1 MPILNYHEVKHQK
14 VKIIGNEALVQLMF
28 KNRGYEVIQDYEPG
42 KEPDLVCFTGGSD
55 VDPSYYGE
63 INAYCGGLNIKR
75 DKREVAA
82 YNAFIDY
89 PKVGICR
96 GGQFLNIMSGGA
108 MWQDVNGHGQSH
120 KVFDLLMY
128 QMEIDMTSTHHQMM
142 IASPKGEVI
151 AIAHQANKFRSPTK
165 DRKVPKFD
173 TEVVYYEHTK
183 SLCFQPHPEYV
194 GNQHDCNVYFF
205 ELTNMLL

>member
-1 MPILNYHEVKHQK
+1 MAISNYHDVKHSK
-14 VKIIGNEALVQLMF
+14 VKVIGNDDLVQGMF
-28 KNRGYEVIQDYEPG
+28 KKRGYKVIMDYEPG
-42 KEPDLVCFTGGSD
+42 QEPDLICFTGGGD
-55 VDPSYYGE
+55 VDPKYYHEENMCSYG
-63 INAYCGGLNIKR
+63 INQGR
-75 DKREVAA
+75 DKKEVAA

-108 MWQDVNGHGQSH
+108 MWQDVNGHGGTH

-128 QMEIDMTSTHHQMM
+128 QMDIEMTSTHHQMM
-142 IASPKGEVI
+142 IPSDKGEVL
-151 AIAHQANKFRSPTK
+151 AIAHQANRFRSPSK
-165 DRKVPKFD
+165 RAIPKFD

-194 GNQHDCNVYFF
+194 GNEHDCNVYFF